1 MKHALL
7 AGWFALAG
15 LDTLRAQSLNE
26 TIPQDKQQHFA
37 VGVCLSGVTYITAYD
52 QYYAGG
58 KSKTQSHRMAMRWAV
73 GVPLA
78 AGLGKELYDGL
89 IHRDPTWTL
98 NDSVWDLVATGLGG
112 ISVVIVI
119 DAGTPTRR

>member
-1 MKHALL
+1 MKNTLL

-15 LDTLRAQSLNE
+15 LGTLRAQSL
-26 TIPQDKQQHFA
+26 PKDKQQHFA
-37 VGVCLSGVTYITAYD
+37 VGACLAGTTYITAYD
-52 QYYAGG
+52 QYYIGG
-58 KSKTQSHRMAMRWAV
+58 KSRTESHRLASRWAI
-73 GVPLA
+73 GVSVA

-98 NDSVWDLVATGLGG
+98 NDSVWDLVATSLGG